1 MNGPHH
7 PDTLR
12 LQRAAEL
19 QKSAGNSQEE
29 LLKMIGE
36 PAILS
41 GEVVTYKGRI
51 LHEDGC
57 ECIVSFPG
65 KYAEAWNECAR
76 AHQHHTSVACVF
88 LPDQAAGFGLH
99 AADPDAKGK
108 CFCPRLYGARS
119 KEVFG
124 YKDDEAAFLKKSRL
138 PIWGCE
144 WFRQRCKNVE
154 FAVARNQKLDCVLFG
169 RSTIFYVFLQK
180 VSPEELTAKLR
191 SPYDIDKE
199 EWEGGLTQK
208 VVNSILGEARTDDPL
223 ERELARVYCNQL
235 QRLSSSS
242 GFFSFLAFPGLH
254 FELASQAP
262 VLSYGFATH
271 GNLPELSVRLVQ
283 RIAPLHRFRRAAW
296 KLMAATKG
304 TRIKERI
311 LTQRALQTIGCILR
325 TFCLRQEDAVE
336 RVLPSSASPAF
347 YDGTPE
353 LLSTWTWTKFLS
365 RLEMMHEAGLPC
377 MGGQKPVREGVTL
390 A

>member
-124 YKDDEAAFLKKSRL
+124 YKDDEAAFLEKSRL

-154 FAVARNQKLDCVLFG
+154 FAVARNQKLVANFFEGQKGEGIIEWCARTKRTHGMGLGWAARRKERSCTCGRRSVCKCRLG
-169 RSTIFYVFLQK
+169 SLSGSGGLRSTHRSRPHEFVA
-180 VSPEELTAKLR
+180 AK
-191 SPYDIDKE
+191 
-199 EWEGGLTQK
+199 
-208 VVNSILGEARTDDPL
+208 
-223 ERELARVYCNQL
+223 
-235 QRLSSSS
+235 
-242 GFFSFLAFPGLH
+242 
-254 FELASQAP
+254 
-262 VLSYGFATH
+262 
-271 GNLPELSVRLVQ
+271 
-283 RIAPLHRFRRAAW
+283 
-296 KLMAATKG
+296 
-304 TRIKERI
+304 
-311 LTQRALQTIGCILR
+311 
-325 TFCLRQEDAVE
+325 
-336 RVLPSSASPAF
+336 
-347 YDGTPE
+347 DG
-353 LLSTWTWTKFLS
+353 
-365 RLEMMHEAGLPC
+365 H
-377 MGGQKPVREGVTL
+377 
-390 A
+390 